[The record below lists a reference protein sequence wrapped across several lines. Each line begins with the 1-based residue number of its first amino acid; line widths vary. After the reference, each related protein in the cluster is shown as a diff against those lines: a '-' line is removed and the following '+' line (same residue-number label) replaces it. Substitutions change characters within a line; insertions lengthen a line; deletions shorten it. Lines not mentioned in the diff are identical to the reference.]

1 MREDNK
7 NEVISK
13 DLMTI
18 PNAISFTRILLIT
31 PFVAFFIK
39 EMYVAAA
46 ITVGISGLSD
56 LFDGMIARKF
66 NQESELGKVLDPLAD
81 KLTLIAVGICLIFI
95 EPYVLPLMI
104 IMVAKDV
111 FMIIGGTIVINQGVI
126 PPKASWYGKVSTF
139 VGRFIPGIRQLI
151 SIPAGLSKMH
161 FGWFL
166 FYTFLGAGLWNTV
179 LAVLGYVAHGQ
190 ADLINKY
197 SHELSVAILILLGA
211 VVLYYLIRWI
221 IKSVKA

>member
-81 KLTLIAVGICLIFI
+81 KLTLIAFIF
-95 EPYVLPLMI
+95 
-104 IMVAKDV
+104 
-111 FMIIGGTIVINQGVI
+111 FNF
-126 PPKASWYGKVSTF
+126 S
-139 VGRFIPGIRQLI
+139 
-151 SIPAGLSKMH
+151 
-161 FGWFL
+161 
-166 FYTFLGAGLWNTV
+166 
-179 LAVLGYVAHGQ
+179 
-190 ADLINKY
+190 
-197 SHELSVAILILLGA
+197 
-211 VVLYYLIRWI
+211 LYI
-221 IKSVKA
+221 